1 MIFSGK
7 VSKRIVY
14 SELNVR
20 YIVCVFE
27 ILNSF
32 IWNIYFYLTE
42 RGGNMPKVKVND
54 LEMFYVESGQGE
66 PLVLIHDLGGDHKE
80 MQVPVFFTEV

>member
-1 MIFSGK
+1 
-7 VSKRIVY
+7 
-14 SELNVR
+14 
-20 YIVCVFE
+20 
-27 ILNSF
+27 
-32 IWNIYFYLTE
+32 
-42 RGGNMPKVKVND
+42 MPKVKVND